1 MIRVHVQYPNTEG
14 AKFDMEYYITKH
26 MPMVAE
32 RCGDALRNWTVEE
45 GLSGGMGGKPAANI
59 CVGTLEFDSVDAF
72 SSSMGPHM
80 PEIMGDIPNYTDIR
94 PVLEIAEVKK

>member
-1 MIRVHVQYPNTEG
+1 MIRVHVQYPNSDD
-14 AKFDMEYYITKH
+14 AKFDMDYYLNKH

-32 RCGDALRNWTVEE
+32 RCGDALKGMTIEQ
-45 GLSGGMGGKPAANI
+45 GLSGGMGGNPPANI

-72 SSSMGPHM
+72 AAAMGPHM
-80 PEIMGDIPNYTDIR
+80 PEIMGDIPNYTAIT

>member
-1 MIRVHVQYPNTEG
+1 MIRVHVQYPNTDG
-14 AKFDMEYYITKH
+14 AKFDMDYYLSKH

-59 CVGTLEFDSVDAF
+59 CVGTLEFDSVEGF
-72 SSSMGPHM
+72 SSAMGPHM
-80 PEIMGDIPNYTDIR
+80 PEIMGDIPNYTDIT

>member
-1 MIRVHVQYPNTEG
+1 MIRVHVQYPNSDG
-14 AKFDMEYYITKH
+14 AKFDMDYYLAKH

-32 RCGDALRNWTVEE
+32 RCGDALKSWTVEE
-45 GLSGGMGGKPAANI
+45 GLSGGMGGKPAAWI

-72 SSSMGPHM
+72 GAAMGPHM
-80 PEIMGDIPNYTDIR
+80 PEIMGDIPNYTDIT